1 MRNWLAGA
9 RCRRGRRPRS
19 PCDRLFWK
27 GTIIER
33 PRSTTAATSA
43 PRLSGLL
50 WIRTGLS
57 AGVILAAL
65 LGLPA
70 AADEGG
76 YGTLDF
82 SKLTKT
88 QADFFWT
95 RLKSLAVE
103 EAVLGYCGQTDDFE
117 TEAKQGIRACVTE
130 EALNKAE
137 AFFKTEGKAADDALH
152 KRKASCRGKP
162 KADRG
167 WLGVELE
174 PAGDKGALVTGAVDG
189 SPAASADLKA
199 GDVITAV
206 NGGAIAGPKELS
218 TKIRGFSPGSTVAL
232 GVSRADAART
242 VNIKLGAMAFDADG
256 HTALDIPAMV
266 AASKQDLKSV
276 ADEVTSM
283 CQKCKTSIWA
293 VFCR

>member
-1 MRNWLAGA
+1 MTA
-9 RCRRGRRPRS
+9 P
-19 PCDRLFWK
+19 
-27 GTIIER
+27 
-33 PRSTTAATSA
+33 TAA
-43 PRLSGLL
+43 RGL
-50 WIRTGLS
+50 
-57 AGVILAAL
+57 ILAAVL
-65 LGLPA
+65 WLPA
-70 AADEGG
+70 VAEESG
-76 YGTLDF
+76 YGNLDF

-103 EAVLGYCGQTDDFE
+103 EAVLGYCGEADNFE
-117 TEAKQGIRACVTE
+117 VDAKQGIRACVTE
-130 EALNKAE
+130 EALNKAD
-137 AFFKTEGKAADDALH
+137 AFFKAEGKQATDALQ
-152 KRKASCRGKP
+152 KRRASCHGKP

-199 GDVITAV
+199 GDIITAV
-206 NGGAIAGPKELS
+206 NGDAIAGPKELS
-218 TKIRGFSPGSTVAL
+218 GKIRGFSPGATVNL

-242 VNIKLGAMAFDADG
+242 VSIKLGAMAFDADG
-256 HTALDIPAMV
+256 HTALDMPAMV
-266 AASKQDLKSV
+266 VASKQDLKSV

>member
-1 MRNWLAGA
+1 M
-9 RCRRGRRPRS
+9 
-19 PCDRLFWK
+19 
-27 GTIIER
+27 
-33 PRSTTAATSA
+33 
-43 PRLSGLL
+43 
-50 WIRTGLS
+50 
-57 AGVILAAL
+57 ILAL
-65 LGLPA
+65 LFSFPA
-70 AADEGG
+70 SAEESG

-95 RLKSLAVE
+95 RLKGLAVE
-103 EAVLGYCGQTDDFE
+103 EAVLGYCDQSDDFE
-117 TEAKQGIRACVTE
+117 VEAKQGIRACVTE

-137 AFFKTEGKAADDALH
+137 AFFKAEGKQATDALH
-152 KRKASCRGKP
+152 KRKASCHGKP
-162 KADRG
+162 KADHG

-174 PAGDKGALVTGAVDG
+174 PVGDKGALVTGAVDG

-206 NGGAIAGPKELS
+206 NGDAIVGPKELS
-218 TKIRGFSPGSTVAL
+218 AKIRGFGPGTTVNL

-242 VNIKLGAMAFDADG
+242 VSIKLGGMAFDADG
-256 HTALDIPAMV
+256 RTALDMPAMV

-283 CQKCKTSIWA
+283 CQKCKASIWA

>member
-1 MRNWLAGA
+1 MRMRVWVGLALA
-9 RCRRGRRPRS
+9 V
-19 PCDRLFWK
+19 L
-27 GTIIER
+27 
-33 PRSTTAATSA
+33 
-43 PRLSGLL
+43 LS
-50 WIRTGLS
+50 
-57 AGVILAAL
+57 
-65 LGLPA
+65 LPA
-70 AADEGG
+70 AAEEGT
-76 YGTLDF
+76 YGSLDF

-103 EAVLGYCGQTDDFE
+103 EAVLGYCGQSDDFE
-117 TEAKQGIRACVTE
+117 TEAKQGIRVCVTE

-137 AFFKTEGKAADDALH
+137 AFFKAERKEATDALH

-206 NGGAIAGPKELS
+206 NGDAIVGPKELS
-218 TKIRGFSPGSTVAL
+218 AKIRGFSPGATVEL
-232 GVSRADAART
+232 GVSRADAARK
-242 VNIKLGAMAFDADG
+242 VSIKLGAMAFDADG
-256 HTALDIPAMV
+256 RTALDMPAMV
-266 AASKQDLKSV
+266 AASKQDLKAV

>member
-1 MRNWLAGA
+1 MRAT
-9 RCRRGRRPRS
+9 CRRGRRPRS
-19 PCDRLFWK
+19 LRDRLFRK
-27 GTIIER
+27 GAIIER

-43 PRLSGLL
+43 VVL
-50 WIRTGLS
+50 
-57 AGVILAAL
+57 ILASL
-65 LGLPA
+65 LCFPA
-70 AADEGG
+70 VAEDSS

-82 SKLTKT
+82 SKLTKS

-103 EAVLGYCGQTDDFE
+103 EAVLGYCNQSDDFE
-117 TEAKQGIRACVTE
+117 LAAKQGIRACVTE
-130 EALNKAE
+130 EALNKA
-137 AFFKTEGKAADDALH
+137 AAYFKAEGKEATNALH
-152 KRKASCRGKP
+152 KRKASCQGKP
-162 KADRG
+162 KADHG

-206 NGGAIAGPKELS
+206 NGDAIAGPKELS
-218 TKIRGFSPGSTVAL
+218 AKIRGLSPGAAVNL

-242 VNIKLGAMAFDADG
+242 VSLKLGAMAFDADG
-256 HTALDIPAMV
+256 RTALDMPAMV
-266 AASKQDLKSV
+266 VASKQDLKAV